1 VSELV
6 EGRGCEVVYLP
17 PYSPDFDP
25 IGEAFSKLKAT
36 LRGAEARTREAL
48 IEAMGRA
55 LSTISARDAW
65 GFFGHCGYR
74 TAAQL
79 L

>member
-1 VSELV
+1 M
-6 EGRGCEVVYLP
+6 
-17 PYSPDFDP
+17 
-25 IGEAFSKLKAT
+25 

-55 LSTISARDAW
+55 LSAVTAKDAS

-74 TAAQL
+74 ATAQL